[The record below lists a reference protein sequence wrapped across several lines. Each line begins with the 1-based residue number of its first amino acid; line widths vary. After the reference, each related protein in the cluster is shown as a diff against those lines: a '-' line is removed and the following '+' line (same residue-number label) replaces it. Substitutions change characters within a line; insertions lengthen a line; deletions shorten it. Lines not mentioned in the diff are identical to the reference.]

1 MATKRYKSIRKNK
14 TSKNRRKKTKSGKNG
29 LLPFLQPQKL

>member
-14 TSKNRRKKTKSGKNG
+14 TSKIEGKKLNLEKNG
-29 LLPFLQPQKL
+29 LLPQKL